1 MAKAYRIG
9 RLSETGA
16 LPCLARRAGPGVGG
30 VGEVGPDTQLCHE
43 SQAPK
48 GRVRATLR
56 RASKRWTSS
65 SRSAQ
70 VARGRGV
77 LGPREPACP
86 VGDAPGFVSTGS
98 ARDRESAAYSGVA
111 GETHWIDLSVTSPS
125 GADSLNRESVIG
137 GTIRNRCPAPPG
149 LLEVQGALDERKLT
163 QLSAADH
170 SARESMKDAAKCV
183 N

>member
-1 MAKAYRIG
+1 MA
-9 RLSETGA
+9 RLASPWSRSSGDQDKHTRAECA
-16 LPCLARRAGPGVGG
+16 LL
-30 VGEVGPDTQLCHE
+30 
-43 SQAPK
+43 
-48 GRVRATLR
+48 LR

>member
-1 MAKAYRIG
+1 M
-9 RLSETGA
+9 
-16 LPCLARRAGPGVGG
+16 
-30 VGEVGPDTQLCHE
+30 
-43 SQAPK
+43 
-48 GRVRATLR
+48 
-56 RASKRWTSS
+56 
-65 SRSAQ
+65 
-70 VARGRGV
+70 
-77 LGPREPACP
+77 
-86 VGDAPGFVSTGS
+86 PGFVSTDP
-98 ARDRESAAYSGVA
+98 ARDRESAAYSGDA